1 MPVNSVNIDA
11 QDPNEGGVVMENS
24 MDPVEIVHAADT
36 THVALQVAL
45 GAADARRLY
54 EKLGAALANATAI
67 VMDGERVERI
77 DSAALQV
84 LANFCRAARERGVA
98 LVWQNTST
106 GLQQAAQNLGL
117 QTILEMTP

>member
-1 MPVNSVNIDA
+1 MPVDPANIDGR
-11 QDPNEGGVVMENS
+11 DPNEGGVVMENS
-24 MDPVEIVHAADT
+24 MDPVEIVHTADT

-98 LVWQNTST
+98 LVWQNPST